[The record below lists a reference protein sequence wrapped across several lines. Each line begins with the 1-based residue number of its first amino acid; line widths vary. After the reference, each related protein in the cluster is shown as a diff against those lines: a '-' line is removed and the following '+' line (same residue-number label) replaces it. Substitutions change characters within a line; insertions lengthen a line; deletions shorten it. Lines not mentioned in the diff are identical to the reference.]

1 MKNSIDL
8 SALFSGLNNNNSI
21 TNGINLNDYS
31 AIKNGSYGKL
41 MKAYYA
47 KDASDVSEKSQAIN
61 KLAGKTVQTDSTGL
75 SEMKKTADSLKES
88 VSKLTDKDM
97 WKQTDG
103 AFDTEKITEAVE
115 SFAKSYNAAVKQSDK
130 VTSTDISKT
139 VDYMK
144 DLTKVFSNTLSK
156 AGISVGT
163 DGLMK
168 VDTKALGKADMNTVK
183 SLFDGK
189 ATYGSEIE
197 AKAADIAKTAVSNT
211 SLYNS
216 EAALNSSMT
225 NLFNSFV

>member
-1 MKNSIDL
+1 MNNSIDL

>member
-47 KDASDVSEKSQAIN
+47 KDVSDVSEKSQAIN